1 MSKYKAIITT
11 AGAAK
16 IAAASAGGTQ
26 LKIVR
31 MAVGDGNGTLPT
43 PNTAQTKLVNEK
55 YRAAL
60 NGLTIDKNLKNHI
73 LAEMIIPANV
83 GGFWLREMG
92 LYDEA
97 GTLIA
102 VSNMAES
109 YKPKLE
115 EGSGRTQTL
124 RMILIVSSTD
134 AVQVIAGG
142 DTVLATK
149 DFVAEAIA
157 EHEKTRNHPDASTTA
172 KGLVQLSSAT
182 TSTDEM
188 KASTPKALKTVS
200 DASMKKAA
208 NLSDLPDKA
217 AARGNLALGT
227 AATKNVGLEGG
238 QLMEVGAFGLGS
250 GSRHREDAYCNQAE
264 IYRVNS
270 SSKNTP
276 GGDVYGVLSLP
287 CDGGPSGAYMAV
299 QNNGNAFFGRSNIP
313 SNGVVWFQ
321 AYTTKFKPTAADVGA
336 WSKTESDGRFVK
348 QSGDTMSGPLALPR
362 VVFPNENTAN
372 ADTDVN
378 RENGFTVESLV
389 ATTNKGYPVPGGM
402 GVLFT
407 GKVNEFR
414 NVQFAVGSGDLAF
427 YLRSLRKDSPA
438 STRWAQ
444 VYTTDY
450 KPTAADVGALT
461 DAQAAQKYALRSIKV
476 NGKPLSTDVNLL
488 AGDVNAW
495 NKTEADGRYVKRT
508 GDTMSNTLNL
518 PRVAFPSESAPPVNA
533 DDDLTRPNGFTL
545 EQLAAQS
552 KGYPLNEAL
561 GNLLTFKLNRY
572 RNVQFAIGSGNT
584 DFYLRSMRDDNPET
598 AKKWARVYTTDF
610 KPTLTDVK
618 AADHSNNF
626 AARMGVS
633 RVLTGNNAPTSAG
646 VWSAENSSW
655 AAVPWGSVLCTTNA
669 SDLSTASGNGKF
681 QHYLQLAHEAGG
693 KPGLRAAVNVNG
705 TFSGWDSVMMS
716 RGGTFTGVV
725 KTNAEIQSTS
735 SDNYR
740 LIGGDYGSFWRNDG
754 NALYLMLT
762 NAKDQYGTW
771 NSLRPFT
778 IDVKTGQ
785 STFAHSMGIN
795 DSLTVNRYIRADKNV
810 SVGEDLYVDRNA
822 TVTGSLKVGAS
833 THASDGNIM
842 GSRWGNK
849 WLWDAVIEQVNGR
862 VDWNSFANRTH
873 EGAGWWRDENTGI
886 LIQYGR
892 TYTKGI
898 NENANLW
905 QSFNIPFTQW
915 VGPIL
920 MTPAWPDRSTWDQ
933 YYDYGVQLGS
943 HNTQGF
949 NWNKQCYSNEVRTD
963 WDSGMTWFAIGK

>member
-16 IAAASAGGTQ
+16 IAAASAGGMQ
-26 LKIVR
+26 LKIVS

-43 PNTAQTKLVNEK
+43 PNPAQTTLVNEK

-60 NGLTIDKNLKNHI
+60 NGLAIDKAVKNHI

-83 GGFWLREMG
+83 GGWWLREMG

-124 RMILIVSSTD
+124 RMILIVSSSE
-134 AVQVIAGG
+134 AIQVIAGD

-157 EHEKTRNHPDASTTA
+157 AHEKTRNHPDASTIA

-182 TSTDEM
+182 TSTDET

-200 DASMKKAA
+200 DASMKKDA
-208 NLSDLPDKA
+208 NLSDLTNKA
-217 AARGNLALGT
+217 VARGNLALGD
-227 AATKNVGLEGG
+227 AATKNVGVEGG
-238 QLMEVGAFGLGS
+238 QLMAVGAFGLGA
-250 GSRHREDAYCNQAE
+250 GPRHFDNTYCNNAQ

-270 SSKNTP
+270 DSQNTP
-276 GGDVYGVLSLP
+276 GKGVFGVLSLP
-287 CDGGPSGAYMAV
+287 CDGGPSTAYMGV
-299 QNNGNAFFGRSNIP
+299 SNNGAGFLGSSNASGIVKWSRI
-313 SNGVVWFQ
+313 
-321 AYTTKFKPTAADVGA
+321 YTSDYKPTAADVGA

-348 QSGDTMSGPLALPR
+348 QSGDTMIGPLALPR

-427 YLRSLRKDSPA
+427 YLRSLRKDSPT
-438 STRWAQ
+438 SMRWAQ

-495 NKTEADGRYVKRT
+495 NKTEADGRFVKRS
-508 GDTMSNTLNL
+508 GDTMSGTLNL
-518 PRVAFPSESAPPVNA
+518 PCLAFPSDSAPPENG
-533 DDDLTRPNGFTL
+533 DNDLTRPNGFTL
-545 EQLAAQS
+545 EQLAGQS
-552 KGYPLNEAL
+552 KNYPLSKSGGL
-561 GNLLTFKLNRY
+561 GNLMTFKLNRY

-584 DFYLRSMRDDNPET
+584 DFWLRSMRDDEPASVKT
-598 AKKWARVYTTDF
+598 WAQVYTTDY
-610 KPTLTDVK
+610 KPSAADVGALTDAQ
-618 AADHSNNF
+618 AAQKYALRSIKVNGKPLSADVNLLAGDVN
-626 AARMGVS
+626 AWNKTEADGRYLAKTGGQ
-633 RVLTGNNAPTSAG
+633 LTGPLKTS
-646 VWSAENSSW
+646 
-655 AAVPWGSVLCTTNA
+655 
-669 SDLSTASGNGKF
+669 
-681 QHYLQLAHEAGG
+681 
-693 KPGLRAAVNVNG
+693 
-705 TFSGWDSVMMS
+705 
-716 RGGTFTGVV
+716 
-725 KTNAEIQSTS
+725 AEIQSTNI
-735 SDNYR
+735 DNYR
-740 LIGGDYGSFWRNDG
+740 MVGGGFGSFWRNDG
-754 NALYLMLT
+754 NRLYLLLT
-762 NAKDQYGTW
+762 NENDQYGTF
-771 NSLRPFT
+771 NEKRPFSVDVRT
-778 IDVKTGQ
+778 GTANVQNLHIDSGWPAITTSSG
-785 STFAHSMGIN
+785 TTWHP
-795 DSLTVNRYIRADKNV
+795 
-810 SVGEDLYVDRNA
+810 
-822 TVTGSLKVGAS
+822 
-833 THASDGNIM
+833 DGNVQ
-842 GSRWGNK
+842 GSAWGGYLSEWLNK
-849 WLWDAVIEQVNGR
+849 NLNGR
-862 VDWNSFANRTH
+862 VDWGSFANRTH
-873 EGAGWWRDENTGI
+873 EGSGWWRDENTGI
-886 LIQYGR
+886 LLQYGR
-892 TYTKGI
+892 TFTKGI
-898 NENANLW
+898 NESANLW

-915 VGPIL
+915 AGPIL
-920 MTPAWPDRSTWDQ
+920 MTPAWPDRSTWDE

-943 HNTQGF
+943 NNTQGF
-949 NWNKQCYSNEVRTD
+949 NWNKQCYSTDVRTD

>member
-1 MSKYKAIITT
+1 MNKYKAIITT

-26 LKIVR
+26 LKIVS

-43 PNTAQTKLVNEK
+43 PNPAQTKLVNEK
-55 YRAAL
+55 YRAVL
-60 NGLTIDKNLKNHI
+60 NGLTIDKALKNHI

-124 RMILIVSSTD
+124 RMILIVSSTE
-134 AVQVIAGG
+134 AIQVIAGG

-149 DFVAEAIA
+149 DYVTDAITA
-157 EHEKTRNHPDASTTA
+157 HEKTRNHPDASTTA
-172 KGLVQLSSAT
+172 KGVVQLSSAT
-182 TSTDEM
+182 TSTDET
-188 KASTPKALKTVS
+188 KASTPKALKAVN

-208 NLSDLPDKA
+208 NLSDLTDKA

-227 AATKNVGLEGG
+227 AATKNVGVEGG

-313 SNGVVWFQ
+313 SNGVAWFQ

-348 QSGDTMSGPLALPR
+348 QTGDTMKGALTLPR
-362 VVFPNENTAN
+362 IVFPNENTAN
-372 ADTDVN
+372 ADDDLN

-427 YLRSLRKDSPA
+427 YLRSMRKDSAA
-438 STRWAQ
+438 SLRWAR

-476 NGKPLSTDVNLL
+476 NGKPLSADVNLL

-495 NKTEADGRYVKRT
+495 NKTEADGRYLAKT
-508 GDTMSNTLNL
+508 GGQLSGTL
-518 PRVAFPSESAPPVNA
+518 
-533 DDDLTRPNGFTL
+533 
-545 EQLAAQS
+545 
-552 KGYPLNEAL
+552 K
-561 GNLLTFKLNRY
+561 
-572 RNVQFAIGSGNT
+572 
-584 DFYLRSMRDDNPET
+584 
-598 AKKWARVYTTDF
+598 
-610 KPTLTDVK
+610 
-618 AADHSNNF
+618 
-626 AARMGVS
+626 
-633 RVLTGNNAPTSAG
+633 TS
-646 VWSAENSSW
+646 
-655 AAVPWGSVLCTTNA
+655 
-669 SDLSTASGNGKF
+669 
-681 QHYLQLAHEAGG
+681 
-693 KPGLRAAVNVNG
+693 
-705 TFSGWDSVMMS
+705 
-716 RGGTFTGVV
+716 
-725 KTNAEIQSTS
+725 AEIQSTHI
-735 SDNYR
+735 DNYR
-740 LIGGDYGSFWRNDG
+740 MVGGGFGSFWRNDG
-754 NALYLMLT
+754 NRLYLLLT
-762 NAKDQYGTW
+762 NENDQYGTF
-771 NSLRPFT
+771 NNLRPFSV
-778 IDVKTGQ
+778 DVRTGAAAFE
-785 STFAHSMGIN
+785 SGIQIGGN
-795 DSLTVNRYIRADKNV
+795 WPAITTSSGT
-810 SVGEDLYVDRNA
+810 
-822 TVTGSLKVGAS
+822 TW
-833 THASDGNIM
+833 HPDGNVQ
-842 GSRWGNK
+842 GSCWGGYLSNWLNK
-849 WLWDAVIEQVNGR
+849 NISAAQNNAQNWAYQNLVQGVRMA
-862 VDWNSFANRTH
+862 
-873 EGAGWWRDENTGI
+873 
-886 LIQYGR
+886 GR
-892 TYTKGI
+892 TVIADTGGRIDLPSGCVYTGMSGSNYNPSIWGAYSAVQVLI
-898 NENANLW
+898 N
-905 QSFNIPFTQW
+905 
-915 VGPIL
+915 G
-920 MTPAWPDRSTWDQ
+920 TWA
-933 YYDYGVQLGS
+933 
-943 HNTQGF
+943 T
-949 NWNKQCYSNEVRTD
+949 
-963 WDSGMTWFAIGK
+963 IGTV

>member
-26 LKIVR
+26 LKIVS

-43 PNTAQTKLVNEK
+43 PNPAQTKLVNEK

-60 NGLTIDKNLKNHI
+60 NGLAIDKALKNHI

-124 RMILIVSSTD
+124 RMILIVSSTE
-134 AVQVIAGG
+134 AIQVIAGG

-149 DFVAEAIA
+149 DYVTDAITA
-157 EHEKTRNHPDASTTA
+157 HEKTRNHPDASTTA

-182 TSTDEM
+182 TSTDET
-188 KASTPKALKTVS
+188 KASTPKALKAVN

-208 NLSDLPDKA
+208 NLSDLTDKA

-227 AATKNVGLEGG
+227 AATKNVGVDGG

-276 GGDVYGVLSLP
+276 GGNVYGVLSLP

-348 QSGDTMSGPLALPR
+348 
-362 VVFPNENTAN
+362 
-372 ADTDVN
+372 
-378 RENGFTVESLV
+378 
-389 ATTNKGYPVPGGM
+389 
-402 GVLFT
+402 
-407 GKVNEFR
+407 
-414 NVQFAVGSGDLAF
+414 
-427 YLRSLRKDSPA
+427 
-438 STRWAQ
+438 
-444 VYTTDY
+444 
-450 KPTAADVGALT
+450 
-461 DAQAAQKYALRSIKV
+461 
-476 NGKPLSTDVNLL
+476 
-488 AGDVNAW
+488 
-495 NKTEADGRYVKRT
+495 RT

-533 DDDLTRPNGFTL
+533 DDDLTRPNGFML

-552 KGYPLNEAL
+552 KGYPLNEVL

-584 DFYLRSMRDDNPET
+584 DFWLRSMRDDNPET
-598 AKKWARVYTTDF
+598 ARNWAQVYTTDY
-610 KPTLTDVK
+610 KPTAADVGALTDAQ
-618 AADHSNNF
+618 AAKKYALRSIKVNGKPLSADVNLLAGDVN
-626 AARMGVS
+626 AWNKTEADGRYLAKTGGQ
-633 RVLTGNNAPTSAG
+633 LTGTLKTS
-646 VWSAENSSW
+646 
-655 AAVPWGSVLCTTNA
+655 
-669 SDLSTASGNGKF
+669 
-681 QHYLQLAHEAGG
+681 
-693 KPGLRAAVNVNG
+693 
-705 TFSGWDSVMMS
+705 
-716 RGGTFTGVV
+716 
-725 KTNAEIQSTS
+725 AEIQSTHI
-735 SDNYR
+735 DNYR
-740 LIGGDYGSFWRNDG
+740 MVGGGFGSFWRNDG
-754 NALYLMLT
+754 NRLYLLLT
-762 NAKDQYGTW
+762 KENDQYGTF
-771 NSLRPFT
+771 NNLRPFSV
-778 IDVKTGQ
+778 DVRTGAAAFE
-785 STFAHSMGIN
+785 SGIHIGGN
-795 DSLTVNRYIRADKNV
+795 WPAITTSSGT
-810 SVGEDLYVDRNA
+810 
-822 TVTGSLKVGAS
+822 TW
-833 THASDGNIM
+833 HPDGNVQ
-842 GSRWGNK
+842 GSCWGGYLSNWLNK
-849 WLWDAVIEQVNGR
+849 NISAAQNNAQNWAYQNLVQGVRMA
-862 VDWNSFANRTH
+862 
-873 EGAGWWRDENTGI
+873 
-886 LIQYGR
+886 GR
-892 TYTKGI
+892 TVIADTGGRIDLPSGCVYTGMSGSNYNPSIWGAYSAVQVLI
-898 NENANLW
+898 N
-905 QSFNIPFTQW
+905 
-915 VGPIL
+915 G
-920 MTPAWPDRSTWDQ
+920 TWA
-933 YYDYGVQLGS
+933 
-943 HNTQGF
+943 T
-949 NWNKQCYSNEVRTD
+949 
-963 WDSGMTWFAIGK
+963 IGTV

>member
-1 MSKYKAIITT
+1 MNKYKAIITT

-26 LKIVR
+26 LKIVS

-43 PNTAQTKLVNEK
+43 PNPAQTKLVNEK

-60 NGLTIDKNLKNHI
+60 NGLTIDKALKNHI
-73 LAEMIIPANV
+73 LAEMIIPANK
-83 GGFWLREMG
+83 GGWWLREMG

-124 RMILIVSSTD
+124 RMILIVSSTE
-134 AVQVIAGG
+134 AIQVIAGG

-149 DFVAEAIA
+149 DFVTDAIA
-157 EHEKTRNHPDASTTA
+157 AHEKTRNHPDASTTA

-182 TSTDEM
+182 TSTDET
-188 KASTPKALKTVS
+188 KASTPKALKAVS

-250 GSRHREDAYCNQAE
+250 GPRHREDAYCNQAE

-610 KPTLTDVK
+610 KPTLNDVK

-833 THASDGNIM
+833 THASDGNIL

-862 VDWNSFANRTH
+862 VDWGAFANRTH
-873 EGAGWWRDENTGI
+873 EGSGWWRDENTGI